1 MRIQHMQSRKSSYPI
16 AALLVL
22 TLLATVLTGCQNR
35 AATGTVN
42 STSADVDGMLA
53 APAGIAASYLTGQ
66 KLYLSDPNCL
76 GMPQFLDGTLYTFSH
91 DATYHYMQMIAWEQA
106 TGKKLWSTSISDGY
120 YVEPLVSDRKYLFF
134 LNHNILTCLNRTTGA
149 TVWKN
154 PASAASPF
162 PFLAL
167 SGISMHINTQTHLA
181 DHLYLLGEEVRYIY
195 SDSVVEEKGQ
205 QGVWIFDAATGKSLG
220 RIDWPALTAS
230 ANSGQLLCDGETL
243 YASIPELDGST
254 SISAKSKYPAQK
266 SSLAAFDVNTNKM
279 LWKESVDG
287 EAANL
292 VKQGSTLVFIRSAAY
307 ADDWLDV
314 WKIGWTSRSAK
325 RLWTRK
331 VETMLV
337 ETTPEKWPIT
347 SFAVDS
353 KHVYLQSS
361 KGALTALGL
370 ATGKEIWKRQFASS
384 RTGLVGALV
393 NTLDYG
399 KMIDLNPDM
408 ILTMARN
415 VLYVQDGGGLVA
427 ALDQATGKELWNKR
441 ISKVVWYPSEE
452 GKDGLFVLQFVD
464 KGFYVIFSDGKVDL
478 WK

>member
-1 MRIQHMQSRKSSYPI
+1 
-16 AALLVL
+16 
-22 TLLATVLTGCQNR
+22 
-35 AATGTVN
+35 
-42 STSADVDGMLA
+42 
-53 APAGIAASYLTGQ
+53 
-66 KLYLSDPNCL
+66 
-76 GMPQFLDGTLYTFSH
+76 MPQFLDGTLYTFSH

-120 YVEPLVSDRKYLFF
+120 YVEPLVSDGKHLFF
-134 LNHNILTCLNRTTGA
+134 LNHSTLTCLDRTTGA

-181 DHLYLLGEEVRYIY
+181 DRLYLLGEEVRYIY
-195 SDSVVEEKGQ
+195 SDSVVEEKGR

-220 RIDWPALTAS
+220 RIDWPALTLS

-331 VETMLV
+331 VETVLV

-353 KHVYLQSS
+353 KHVYLQGN
-361 KGALTALGL
+361 KGALTALDF

-393 NTLDYG
+393 NTMDYG

-408 ILTMARN
+408 ILTTAGS